1 MQIQTDEPRKQ
12 LELARLAL
20 KLAEASTTDIGQ
32 LRCLAT
38 AWAHTDNAR
47 LDVHRL
53 QQQILHEP
61 PETGQ
66 SGKTGKGSEENEKPE
81 PSQEEEEHHRP

>member
-1 MQIQTDEPRKQ
+1 VEIRTDGPRKQ

-20 KLAEASTTDIGQ
+20 ELAEASTTDIGR

-61 PETGQ
+61 SEEGR
-66 SGKTGKGSEENEKPE
+66 SGKAGKPGEEKGKAEATRE
-81 PSQEEEEHHRP
+81 AEEGP

>member
-1 MQIQTDEPRKQ
+1 VQIQTDEPRKE

-38 AWAHTDNAR
+38 AWGHTDNAR
-47 LDVHRL
+47 LHVHRL
-53 QQQILHEP
+53 QQQILHDP
-61 PETGQ
+61 PQTGQ
-66 SGKTGKGSEENEKPE
+66 TGKAGNTSEQKGKAEAT
-81 PSQEEEEHHRP
+81 QEEEGQNP

>member
-1 MQIQTDEPRKQ
+1 MQIHTDQARKQ

-47 LDVHRL
+47 LHVHRL

-61 PETGQ
+61 PDAGRM
-66 SGKTGKGSEENEKPE
+66 GKTGKPSEEKGKPE
-81 PSQEEEEHHRP
+81 AT

>member
-1 MQIQTDEPRKQ
+1 MQIQTHEPTKQ
-12 LELARLAL
+12 LELAKLAL
-20 KLAEASTTDIGQ
+20 KLAQASTTDIGQ

-53 QQQILHEP
+53 QQQILQEP
-61 PETGQ
+61 AQQGQ
-66 SGKTGKGSEENEKPE
+66 TGKTGKASEQKGKPE
-81 PSQEEEEHHRP
+81 ATQEEEGQNP

>member
-12 LELARLAL
+12 LELARVAL

-32 LRCLAT
+32 LRWLAT
-38 AWAHTDNAR
+38 AWDHTDNAR
-47 LDVHRL
+47 LGVHRL

-61 PETGQ
+61 AETG
-66 SGKTGKGSEENEKPE
+66 
-81 PSQEEEEHHRP
+81 

>member
-1 MQIQTDEPRKQ
+1 MEIRTDDPRKQ

-20 KLAEASTTDIGQ
+20 KLAEASTTDIGR
-32 LRCLAT
+32 LRCLAA

-53 QQQILHEP
+53 QQQILQEP
-61 PETGQ
+61 ADTGQ
-66 SGKTGKGSEENEKPE
+66 TGKTGKPSEEKGKTEAT
-81 PSQEEEEHHRP
+81 QEEAEPD

>member
-1 MQIQTDEPRKQ
+1 VQIQTDEPRTQ

-47 LDVHRL
+47 LDLHRL

-61 PETGQ
+61 PETGN
-66 SGKTGKGSEENEKPE
+66 SGKTGKHSEEKGKPE
-81 PSQEEEEHHRP
+81 ATQEEEAQNP

>member
-1 MQIQTDEPRKQ
+1 MQIQTDEPRKG
-12 LELARLAL
+12 LKLARLAL

-38 AWAHTDNAR
+38 AWAHIDNAR

-61 PETGQ
+61 PHTGQ
-66 SGKTGKGSEENEKPE
+66 MGNQGNPSEEKGKPE
-81 PSQEEEEHHRP
+81 ATQEEAGTT

>member
-1 MQIQTDEPRKQ
+1 VQIQTDEPRKQ

-66 SGKTGKGSEENEKPE
+66 SGRTGQGSEEKGKPE
-81 PSQEEEEHHRP
+81 ATQEGEGQP

>member
-66 SGKTGKGSEENEKPE
+66 TGKTGTQGEGKGKSEAT
-81 PSQEEEEHHRP
+81 QEEEAQNP

>member
-1 MQIQTDEPRKQ
+1 MEIRTDDPRNQ

-20 KLAEASTTDIGQ
+20 KLAEASTTDIGR
-32 LRCLAT
+32 LRCLAA

-53 QQQILHEP
+53 QQQILQEP
-61 PETGQ
+61 ADTGQ
-66 SGKTGKGSEENEKPE
+66 MGKTGRPSEEKGKPE
-81 PSQEEEEHHRP
+81 ATPEEAETA